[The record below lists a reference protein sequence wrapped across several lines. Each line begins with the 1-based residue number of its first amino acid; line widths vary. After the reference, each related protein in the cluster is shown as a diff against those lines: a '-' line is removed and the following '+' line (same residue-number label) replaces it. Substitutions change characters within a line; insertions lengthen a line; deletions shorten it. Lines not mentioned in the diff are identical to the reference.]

1 MVQNSSSDTQIS
13 NFYQMETHTG
23 LPSIVLNTVTQCPLT
38 KEIIMDT
45 YRDVLT
51 GIWTFPGDPC
61 NFQLKSNAKPAR
73 HAPRKVH
80 IHLKDAFCDEIDN
93 LVQLEI
99 TEKV

>member
-23 LPSIVLNTVTQCPLT
+23 LPSIHLNTVTQCPLT

-51 GIWTFPGDPC
+51 GIWTFPGDPY